1 MAVFGS
7 YGDLSE
13 LFRELPL
20 FAEAFECLRHC
31 FTKGTAE
38 HSGMLGLT
46 EGGTCRLDLRNG
58 VYALGSAYRT
68 RTRGDCF
75 FESHRRY
82 IDVQALVE
90 GEESIE
96 VAGID
101 RLRVTLDYVP
111 DKDLVKYADSDF
123 TSRLRMVP
131 GDLAIFFPP
140 DGHMPCLRLAEASP
154 VLVRKVVVKIPVPP
168 GCALQ

>member
-20 FAEAFECLRHC
+20 FAEAFEYLRHC

-38 HSGMLGLT
+38 HAAMLALA
-46 EGGTCRLDLRNG
+46 EGDTRRVDLRNG
-58 VYALGSAYRT
+58 VYAMESCYRT

-82 IDVQALVE
+82 IDVQTLVE
-90 GEESIE
+90 GEEAIE
-96 VAGID
+96 VAGVE
-101 RLRVTLDYVP
+101 RLRVAADYSAE
-111 DKDLVKYADSDF
+111 KDLVKYVDSDF
-123 TSRLRMVP
+123 ASRLRLVP

-140 DGHMPCLRLAEASP
+140 DGHMPCLRLSEQAP
-154 VLVRKVVVKIPVPP
+154 VLVRKTVVKVPVPA
-168 GCALQ
+168 GFALR

>member
-20 FAEAFECLRHC
+20 FAEAFEYLRHC

-38 HSGMLGLT
+38 HVRMLAMA
-46 EGGTCRLDLRNG
+46 EGGTYRQELRDG
-58 VYALGSAYRT
+58 VYAMESAYRT

-82 IDVQALVE
+82 IDVQTLVE
-90 GEESIE
+90 GEEAVE
-96 VAGID
+96 VTGID
-101 RLRVTLDYVP
+101 RLRVTVDYVP
-111 DKDLVKYADSDF
+111 DKDLVKYSDSDF
-123 TSRLRMVP
+123 ASRLRLVP
-131 GDLAIFFPP
+131 GDLAILFPP
-140 DGHMPCLRLAEASP
+140 DGHMPCLRLAESSP
-154 VLVRKVVVKIPVPP
+154 VLVRKTVVKIPVPP
-168 GCALQ
+168 GFALR

>member
-13 LFRELPL
+13 MFRELPL
-20 FAEAFECLRHC
+20 FAEAFEYLRHC

-38 HSGMLGLT
+38 HQRLMGLG
-46 EGGTCRLDLRNG
+46 EGEGFRQELRDG
-58 VYALGSAYRT
+58 VYAMESVYRT
-68 RTRGDCF
+68 RARGDCF

-96 VAGID
+96 ILGIE
-101 RLRVTLDYVP
+101 RLRVAVDYVP
-111 DKDLVKYADSDF
+111 DKDLVKYTDSDF
-123 TSRLRMVP
+123 ASRLRLVP
-131 GDLAIFFPP
+131 GELAIFFPP
-140 DGHMPCLRLAEASP
+140 DGHMPCLRVSDSQP
-154 VLVRKVVVKIPVPP
+154 VLVRKTVVKVPVPP
-168 GCALQ
+168 GCTLR

>member
-20 FAEAFECLRHC
+20 FAEAFEYLRHC
-31 FTKGTAE
+31 FTKGTVENAGLLALAE
-38 HSGMLGLT
+38 GET
-46 EGGTCRLDLRNG
+46 RRQDLRNG
-58 VYALGSAYRT
+58 VYAMESVYRT

-90 GEESIE
+90 GEEAIE
-96 VAGID
+96 VTGID
-101 RLRVTLDYVP
+101 RLRVTVDYVP

-123 TSRLRMVP
+123 ASRLRLVP
-131 GDLAIFFPP
+131 GDLVILFPP
-140 DGHMPCLRLAEASP
+140 DGHMPCLRLAEPAP
-154 VLVRKVVVKIPVPP
+154 VLVRKTVVKVPVPP
-168 GCALQ
+168 GFALR

>member
-20 FAEAFECLRHC
+20 FAEAFEYLRHC
-31 FTKGTAE
+31 FTKGTPENAGLLALAE
-38 HSGMLGLT
+38 GET
-46 EGGTCRLDLRNG
+46 RRQELRNG
-58 VYALGSAYRT
+58 VHAMESVYRT

-90 GEESIE
+90 GEEAVE
-96 VAGID
+96 VTGID
-101 RLRVTLDYVP
+101 RLRVSVDYMP

-123 TSRLRMVP
+123 ASRLRLVP
-131 GDLAIFFPP
+131 GEVAILFPP
-140 DGHMPCLRLAEASP
+140 DGHMPCLRIADP
-154 VLVRKVVVKIPVPP
+154 VLVRKTVVKVPVPD
-168 GCALQ
+168 GRALR

>member
-1 MAVFGS
+1 MSVFGS

-20 FAEAFECLRHC
+20 FAEAFEHLRHC
-31 FTKGTAE
+31 FTKGTEE
-38 HSGMLGLT
+38 HSGLLAMA
-46 EGGTCRLDLRNG
+46 EGDARRLDLRNG
-58 VYALGSAYRT
+58 VYAMHSSYRT

-90 GEESIE
+90 GEEAIE

-111 DKDLVKYADSDF
+111 DKDLVKYADTDF
-123 TSRLRMVP
+123 ASRLRLVS

-140 DGHMPCLRLAEASP
+140 DGHMPCLRQAESSP
-154 VLVRKVVVKIPVPP
+154 VLVRKVVVKVPVPP

>member
-20 FAEAFECLRHC
+20 FAEAFEYLRHC

-38 HSGMLGLT
+38 HAGLLAMA
-46 EGGTCRLDLRNG
+46 EGETRRQELRNG
-58 VYALGSAYRT
+58 VYAMESVYRT

-90 GEESIE
+90 GEEAVEVTGIE
-96 VAGID
+96 
-101 RLRVTLDYVP
+101 RLRVTVDYVP
-111 DKDLVKYADSDF
+111 DKDLVRYADSDF
-123 TSRLRMVP
+123 ASRLRLVP
-131 GDLAIFFPP
+131 GDLAILFPP
-140 DGHMPCLRLAEASP
+140 DGHMPCLRLTESNP
-154 VLVRKVVVKIPVPP
+154 VLVRKTVVKVPVPP
-168 GCALQ
+168 GFALR

>member
-20 FAEAFECLRHC
+20 FAESFEHLRHC

-38 HSGMLGLT
+38 HTDLLSMA
-46 EGGTCRLDLRNG
+46 EGDTRRIELRNG
-58 VYALGSAYRT
+58 VFAMHSVYRT

-90 GEESIE
+90 GEEG
-96 VAGID
+96 VDVTGVD
-101 RLRVTLDYVP
+101 RLRVSVDYVP
-111 DKDLVKYADSDF
+111 EKDLVKYSDTDF
-123 TSRLRMVP
+123 ASRLRLVP
-131 GDLAIFFPP
+131 GDLAILFPS
-140 DGHMPCLRLAEASP
+140 DGHMPCLRLAESTP
-154 VLVRKVVVKIPVPP
+154 VLVRKVVVKVPVPP

>member
-20 FAEAFECLRHC
+20 FAEAFEYLRHC

-38 HSGMLGLT
+38 HSCLLGMA
-46 EGGTCRLDLRNG
+46 EGDTFRRELRDG
-58 VYALGSAYRT
+58 VYAMESVYTT

-90 GEESIE
+90 GEEAIE
-96 VAGID
+96 ILGID
-101 RLRVTLDYVP
+101 RMRVTADYVA

-123 TSRLRMVP
+123 ASRLRLVP

-140 DGHMPCLRLAEASP
+140 DGHMPCLRMAESRP
-154 VLVRKVVVKIPVPP
+154 VLVRKTVVKVPVPP
-168 GCALQ
+168 GCALR

>member
-20 FAEAFECLRHC
+20 FAEAFEYLRHC

-38 HSGMLGLT
+38 HADLLALAD
-46 EGGTCRLDLRNG
+46 GGGRRRDLRDG
-58 VYALGSAYRT
+58 VYAMESVYRT
-68 RTRGDCF
+68 RSRGDCF

-90 GEESIE
+90 GEEAIE
-96 VAGID
+96 LIGVD
-101 RLRVTLDYVP
+101 RLRVSADYNAE
-111 DKDLVKYADSDF
+111 KDLIKYTDTDF
-123 TSRLRMVP
+123 ASRLRLVP

-140 DGHMPCLRLAEASP
+140 DGHMPCLRLAENNP
-154 VLVRKVVVKIPVPP
+154 TLVRKTVVKVPVPP
-168 GCALQ
+168 GFALR